1 MSNGSDV
8 SAEQLP
14 PLDPDKGRGC
24 THYAITATS
33 VLTALRKLANL
44 YYERFGKR
52 PHVVA
57 CSRQLHTGLLAELGG
72 DALIDSRFL
81 YVTLAGG
88 QALVSLEPN
97 LPDNEAYAF
106 SGVTEPALLATIV
119 IGYPRKEAD
128 HEQV

>member
-1 MSNGSDV
+1 MSRGHDV

-24 THYAITATS
+24 THYAITAPS
-33 VLTALRKLANL
+33 VLTALRKLTDI

-57 CSRQLHTGLLAELGG
+57 AGRQLHTGLLAELGG
-72 DALIDSRFL
+72 DVLTDPRFL
-81 YVTLAGG
+81 HVTLASGK
-88 QALVSLEPN
+88 AVVSLEPN

-106 SGVTEPALLATIV
+106 SGITEPALLATIV
-119 IGYPRKEAD
+119 IGYARKEAD
-128 HEQV
+128 DEQV